1 MANPAE
7 KTLSQALAAFDF
19 GGIIVGAPRFGQGH
33 INDTF
38 CVYAQTEEGD
48 CLRYILQRMSA
59 AAFKHPDQLM
69 KNITGVTEHLRKKII
84 ENGGDPSRETMTVM
98 PTSDGKPYFT
108 DEEGGAWRVYPFVEN
123 TKCLQ
128 AAETPELF
136 YASAKAFGKFQA
148 QLSDYPASTL
158 FETIE
163 KFHDTENRF
172 ANFIK
177 PDILDI
183 NMGCP
188 APKIT
193 GNGSGSALMK
203 NPSLAKEIVYSCKN
217 VALQMGGV
225 GVTVKFRKGWDETSI
240 NAIELAKALEEGG
253 ADALTIHGRTREQ
266 MYSGKADLDII
277 RGVVDAVK
285 IPVIANGDVDSVE
298 SYIKMKSYT
307 GCSLVM
313 IGRGAMGNPWIFER
327 INSYNEKGVILP
339 EPTIE
344 ERLSVLKEHV
354 KKICTYKSER
364 IGIKEARKHTAWY
377 FRDMR
382 GAASLRNEACQMES
396 YDDLL
401 SLCENAL
408 KLQEE

>member
-1 MANPAE
+1 MKIGNIDLGERCALAPMAGVTDRAFREICREHGCGYVVSEMASCQGLLYKSE
-7 KTLSQALAAFDF
+7 KTKSLLEISEGERPMAIQIF
-19 GGIIVGAPRFGQGH
+19 GNDPKVMAEGAKM
-33 INDTF
+33 
-38 CVYAQTEEGD
+38 V
-48 CLRYILQRMSA
+48 
-59 AAFKHPDQLM
+59 
-69 KNITGVTEHLRKKII
+69 
-84 ENGGDPSRETMTVM
+84 
-98 PTSDGKPYFT
+98 
-108 DEEGGAWRVYPFVEN
+108 
-123 TKCLQ
+123 
-128 AAETPELF
+128 
-136 YASAKAFGKFQA
+136 
-148 QLSDYPASTL
+148 LSD
-158 FETIE
+158 F
-163 KFHDTENRF
+163 
-172 ANFIK
+172 K

-203 NPSLAKEIVYSCKN
+203 SPSLAKEIVYSCKN
-217 VALQMGGV
+217 VALQMGGI
-225 GVTVKFRKGWDETSI
+225 GVTVKFRKGWDDSSI
-240 NAIELAKALEEGG
+240 NAIEFAKALEEGG

>member
-172 ANFIK
+172 ANF
-177 PDILDI
+177 
-183 NMGCP
+183 M
-188 APKIT
+188 
-193 GNGSGSALMK
+193 
-203 NPSLAKEIVYSCKN
+203 
-217 VALQMGGV
+217 
-225 GVTVKFRKGWDETSI
+225 
-240 NAIELAKALEEGG
+240 KALE
-253 ADALTIHGRTREQ
+253 ADALGRAASAQAEIDFVLAHKADCSVALDALR
-266 MYSGKADLDII
+266 SGKLPLRVTHNDTKLNNVLIDKDTDEGICVIDLDTTMPGLSINDFGDSI
-277 RGVVDAVK
+277 RFGANHSAEDEQDLSKVNFDIELFDIYTKGFLEGAGGALTPIELDYLPWGAKLMTLECGIRFLTDYLEGDHYFRTHRDGQNLDRCRTQFKLVRDMEEQWENMKAV
-285 IPVIANGDVDSVE
+285 
-298 SYIKMKSYT
+298 
-307 GCSLVM
+307 
-313 IGRGAMGNPWIFER
+313 
-327 INSYNEKGVILP
+327 
-339 EPTIE
+339 
-344 ERLSVLKEHV
+344 V
-354 KKICTYKSER
+354 KKYS
-364 IGIKEARKHTAWY
+364 
-377 FRDMR
+377 
-382 GAASLRNEACQMES
+382 
-396 YDDLL
+396 
-401 SLCENAL
+401 
-408 KLQEE
+408 